1 MSDFNS
7 LVQYT
12 VENIS
17 RPVKYIIYKLT
28 EFIRVVDKFVF
39 RQVPSG
45 AASGY
50 ATIEQIEG
58 NTVAWNQL
66 VDTSDTSCTVPNG
79 HKYYSII
86 GGTKSISTSDGTSF
100 AVTGG
105 TDVVIDLT
113 QMFGA
118 GNEPTTVADF
128 EAWLA
133 QNGLPSVADYNA
145 GELLSVKMSGIQTE
159 DSSQQTLD
167 TIALDVTTITGI
179 NTSTNVRE
187 VIFPQ
192 GMKQADYAGT
202 VKDTL
207 DLRSD
212 TATVNVG
219 SRAYQSGDESN
230 TAVITDGTTTY
241 YALTTPIDY
250 TDLQDANG
258 NPLNPRYK
266 VEQGGTEQ
274 VLPVNTT
281 HTLCDQTQLIANRDY
296 SNNGDLR
303 PFNGRYATPKIDVRN
318 LNKIKLSYTSS
329 RQLYTAYCTYSNQS
343 LVTRNSQWMIFGE
356 TSGVLDVSNV
366 DEVTFFWWYGTGGD
380 EPLPT
385 ISALAVDTIP
395 PTTVAPTLTTTYT
408 KDNN

>member
-39 RQVPSG
+39 RQVPAG

-58 NTVAWNQL
+58 NTVKFNQL
-66 VDTSDTSCTVPNG
+66 VDTGIYANVLPYSSAVTEVSVNSDNEIEVKTIATAGASYSRGFKTSPFSSLSNIVG
-79 HKYYSII
+79 HKYLLLCESKSSAQYSYSSDSALMGVTSPFTIVDYTANRWCTTGTII
-86 GGTKSISTSDGTSF
+86 T
-100 AVTGG
+100 AVNTNNTFILRVSEQPSVGSYFYFRNFQLF
-105 TDVVIDLT
+105 DLT
-113 QMFGA
+113 RIFGA

-133 QNGLPSVADYNA
+133 QNIGTLPYYDYNA

-167 TIALDVTTITGI
+167 TLPFEVTTITGI
-179 NTSTNVRE
+179 NPNTNTRE
-187 VIFPQ
+187 VMFSS

-207 DLRSD
+207 DLLSD
-212 TATVNVG
+212 TATVKVG
-219 SRAYQSGDESN
+219 SRAYQAGDESD
-230 TAVITDGTTTY
+230 TSVITDGTTTY
-241 YALTTPIDY
+241 YALTTPIEY

-274 VLPVNTT
+274 VLPVNTST
-281 HTLCDQTQLIANRDY
+281 
-296 SNNGDLR
+296 
-303 PFNGRYATPKIDVRN
+303 
-318 LNKIKLSYTSS
+318 
-329 RQLYTAYCTYSNQS
+329 
-343 LVTRNSQWMIFGE
+343 
-356 TSGVLDVSNV
+356 
-366 DEVTFFWWYGTGGD
+366 
-380 EPLPT
+380 
-385 ISALAVDTIP
+385 

>member
-39 RQVPSG
+39 RQVPAG

-50 ATIEQIEG
+50 ATIEQVEG
-58 NTVAWNQL
+58 NTVVWNQL
-66 VDTSDTSCTVPNG
+66 VQNGNFATVSNWTAFRVSYTVSNNIAEIIVNSGQDDGYIVQAVSAIQG
-79 HKYYSII
+79 HKYFICGSLKAGANKGRLQPSGVFASVPNEQQYTA
-86 GGTKSISTSDGTSF
+86 GTGNFERLAYITQANSTGNGNIQQRNYDT
-100 AVTGG
+100 ATPLYAR
-105 TDVVIDLT
+105 DVICFDLSK
-113 QMFGA
+113 MFGS
-118 GNEPTTVADF
+118 GNEPTTVAEF

-133 QNGLPSVADYNA
+133 QNIGTLPYYDYNA
-145 GELLSVKMSGIQTE
+145 SELLSVKMSGMQTE

-179 NTSTNVRE
+179 NTATNVRE
-187 VIFPQ
+187 TIFPN
-192 GMKQADYAGT
+192 GMKQADRAGT
-202 VKDTL
+202 SKDVL

-219 SRAYQSGDESN
+219 SRAYQSGDESD
-230 TAVITDGTTTY
+230 TSVITDGTSTY
-241 YALTTPIDY
+241 YALTTPIEY

-274 VLPVNTT
+274 VLPVNTNT
-281 HTLCDQTQLIANRDY
+281 
-296 SNNGDLR
+296 
-303 PFNGRYATPKIDVRN
+303 
-318 LNKIKLSYTSS
+318 
-329 RQLYTAYCTYSNQS
+329 
-343 LVTRNSQWMIFGE
+343 
-356 TSGVLDVSNV
+356 
-366 DEVTFFWWYGTGGD
+366 
-380 EPLPT
+380 
-385 ISALAVDTIP
+385 
-395 PTTVAPTLTTTYT
+395 PTTVAPTLTTIY
-408 KDNN
+408 KKNI